1 VRLIPAPRES
11 PRESPR
17 GSPRGRVPG
26 DAVALLLVLNLA
38 VAGAGWLYLRS
49 HAAKVREEHRE
60 QLEAIATLK
69 ASEVDTW
76 RSERLTDAWAF
87 FENTVLSEA
96 LIRFMGEPGSARR
109 RAEVEPILEMVIRR
123 VQYRTVTL
131 LDAAGA
137 PLLSFPPAAA
147 PLGADALA
155 AAADLARGK
164 TPGLSDP
171 LQDSDGTI
179 VVLAV
184 APVLAA
190 SSGARAGAVVLAMDP
205 RVSLYPAIAGWPVP
219 SETSEALLVR
229 GQGGRIRFLSPA
241 RFHPGAGLF
250 DLGVDEL
257 QSLVSAKAL
266 RGLQGPVE
274 GRDYRGET
282 VFATIRKVSGTGWYL
297 IVKVDRAE
305 VEAETRLVS
314 WLVMV
319 GTVTV
324 ALLLSAWALAR
335 WTRQAGR
342 FRAEQARL
350 RARLDKAREMES
362 VALLAA
368 GVAHD
373 FNNILAGIS
382 GTAEVIRALS
392 AEPESREQSAR
403 IIAATRRA
411 AATVQGLLA
420 FAEQQDLR
428 RKPVEL
434 NGLVRAQE
442 NALAAILGPAV
453 ALRIRPAPTET
464 WVRGDPDLLAD
475 VLTHLAGN
483 ARGAM
488 PKGGTVTVE
497 LEAVEEAPG
506 QAAPGAA
513 GSGGVRLRVTDTGV
527 GMTEETRQRIFEPF
541 YSPGGFGATPGVG
554 LAAVSGI
561 VRQHGGTIEV
571 ESAPGRGAVF
581 TIVLPREPGPARA
594 AEAGFGRHEA

>member
-1 VRLIPAPRES
+1 M
-11 PRESPR
+11 
-17 GSPRGRVPG
+17 
-26 DAVALLLVLNLA
+26 LLLVLNLA
-38 VAGAGWLYLRS
+38 IGGAGWLYSSNNAVR
-49 HAAKVREEHRE
+49 VREESLE
-60 QLEAIATLK
+60 QLEAIASLK
-69 ASEVDTW
+69 ASQIDTW

-96 LIRFMGEPGSARR
+96 LIRFIGEPNSAGR
-109 RAEVEPILEMVIRR
+109 RAEVEPILEMVVRR
-123 VQYRTVTL
+123 VQYSSVTV
-131 LDAAGA
+131 LDPAGA
-137 PLLSFPPAAA
+137 PLLSFPPTAA
-147 PLGADALA
+147 PLGAKALV
-155 AAADLARGK
+155 AADGLARGK

-184 APVLAA
+184 APVVAA
-190 SSGARAGAVVLAMDP
+190 SGGARAGAVVLAMDP
-205 RVSLYPAIAGWPVP
+205 RASLYPSIADWPVP
-219 SETSEALLVR
+219 STSSEAVLVR
-229 GQGGRIRFLSPA
+229 GQGGRIGFLSPL
-241 RFHPGAGLF
+241 RFRPGAGLVS
-250 DLGVDEL
+250 LGIDEV
-257 QSLVSAKAL
+257 QSLVSAKAV

-274 GRDYRGET
+274 GRDYRGEK

-297 IVKVDRAE
+297 IAKVDRAE
-305 VEAETRLVS
+305 VEAETRSVSRLV
-314 WLVMV
+314 LV
-319 GTVTV
+319 GTVIV
-324 ALLLSAWALAR
+324 ALLLSVWTLAR
-335 WTRQAGR
+335 WTQQAGR
-342 FRAEQARL
+342 FRAEQVRL
-350 RARLDKAREMES
+350 LARLDKAREMES

-382 GTAEVIRALS
+382 GTAEVIRVMS

-411 AATVQGLLA
+411 ATTVQGLLA
-420 FAEQQDLR
+420 FAEQQNLR

-434 NGLVRAQE
+434 NDLVRAQE
-442 NALAAILGPAV
+442 KALAGILGPAV

-483 ARGAM
+483 AHGAM
-488 PKGGTVTVE
+488 PKGGTFTVDVE
-497 LEAVEEAPG
+497 TVEEAPG

-527 GMTEETRQRIFEPF
+527 GMAEETRQRIFEPF
-541 YSPGGFGATPGVG
+541 YSTRGFGASPGVG

-561 VRQHGGTIEV
+561 VRQHGGAIEV

-581 TIVLPREPGPARA
+581 TIDLPREPEPGRA
-594 AEAGFGRHEA
+594 AEAGPGARKP